1 MTQNDRYAIRLTKAA
16 EKELYDLQ
24 PKQFKQVAKKIFSL
38 QSQPMPQDCQPLKG
52 YPGSYRV
59 DQGEFRILYTI
70 GETELDIFRV
80 GKRNDDEVY
89 ENL

>member
-38 QSQPMPQDCQPLKG
+38 QSQPMPQERL
-52 YPGSYRV
+52 
-59 DQGEFRILYTI
+59 
-70 GETELDIFRV
+70 
-80 GKRNDDEVY
+80 
-89 ENL
+89 